1 MGRSATSTQESAQTF
16 LERLQHEIESINNAL
31 AKATVVLREAHNER
45 CPLLNLPIEILHKI
59 LELVP
64 DSCTRRWKGY
74 HPFWRNTLDDS
85 SILVPVTHTCRRL
98 REVALA
104 HPIIWTTFQLSLKKL
119 ALARQM
125 ATWSSHLPL
134 NAVGSDVGVLEALP
148 PNTCFQSIHLY
159 GIGKDDRNLRALAD
173 RVSSTALS
181 SLSLFCNEKY
191 DWDANEGGLPLSLAR
206 ATNLRD
212 LALDEVRALPN
223 KGFPRL
229 TRLALLGW
237 STPIFHERVVNFIR
251 ECPQLENIALH
262 EFTLTFA
269 NGDVPHDPAP
279 IALDH
284 LRHVT
289 LVDFSPDALTH
300 YLALLQ
306 PRVHGSSV
314 QIMGYHGKDR
324 AFPTHFLL
332 PPPSSSSSQDRHIKV
347 CIGVHPTGLGDYSVS
362 LTTVFAHTTRR
373 IASWVLQLGIN
384 GIAALQWPS
393 LVFADASPLWVVDE
407 VWLYG
412 LGASSSLWKRDR
424 SPLTLFPIART
435 AVLVA
440 EGGTHHDDPPI
451 LRLLP
456 FVHPVAAG
464 SDLDPNPESEAGVGE
479 PYPMGITTL
488 RIVHGFSEY
497 DVFCEFA
504 ASHGTAGHTC
514 RGEAHRDGLSL
525 SRLIQD
531 LRSGGYGYLKHFVL
545 QATPHIDVDERELD
559 VLKNLG
565 QFETFRFERIE
576 EFPEMP
582 GHSDPAQ
589 RGGERYP
596 GALW

>member
-1 MGRSATSTQESAQTF
+1 M
-16 LERLQHEIESINNAL
+16 LQIESINNAL

-74 HPFWRNTLDDS
+74 HPFWHNTLTDS
-85 SILVPVTHTCRRL
+85 SILIPVTHTCRRL

-134 NAVGSDVGVLEALP
+134 NAVGSDVGVLEAFP
-148 PNTCFQSIHLY
+148 PNTRFRSIHLY
-159 GIGKDDRNLRALAD
+159 GIGKEGRSLRALAD
-173 RVSSTALS
+173 QFSSTALAS
-181 SLSLFCNEKY
+181 FSLFCNKKY
-191 DWDANEGGLPLSLAR
+191 DWNVKESGLPLSLAR
-206 ATNLRD
+206 ATDLRD
-212 LALDEVRALPN
+212 LALDEVSALPDR
-223 KGFPRL
+223 GFPRL
-229 TRLALLGW
+229 THLALFGL
-237 STPIFHERVVNFIR
+237 STFSFHERVVNFIR

-269 NGDVPHDPAP
+269 NGDVPHEPALIP
-279 IALDH
+279 LDH
-284 LRHVT
+284 LKHVT

-306 PRVHGSSV
+306 PRVQGSSV
-314 QIMGYHGKDR
+314 QILGYHCKDPT
-324 AFPTHFLL
+324 FPTRFLL
-332 PPPSSSSSQDRHIKV
+332 PPTTSSDPQDRQVKV
-347 CIGVHPTGLGDYSVS
+347 CIGVHPTGLEDYSVS
-362 LTTVFAHTTRR
+362 LTTISAHTTRR
-373 IASWVLQLGIN
+373 IAAWAVQLSLN
-384 GIAALQWPS
+384 GISALEWPS
-393 LVFADASPLWVVDE
+393 LVFSETAQTASVDE

-412 LGASSSLWKRDR
+412 LGSSSSSWKR
-424 SPLTLFPIART
+424 SPLTLFPTART
-435 AVLVA
+435 VVLVA
-440 EGGTHHDDPPI
+440 EGATHHGGPPD

-456 FVHPVAAG
+456 FVHPVGPDSDFESAARARE
-464 SDLDPNPESEAGVGE
+464 PNPSPTNTGL
-479 PYPMGITTL
+479 TTL
-488 RIVHGFSEY
+488 RIVHGFSAY
-497 DVFCEFA
+497 DGPA
-504 ASHGTAGHTC
+504 ASHGTDGHTC
-514 RGEAHRDGLSL
+514 HSEAHRDRLSL
-525 SRLIQD
+525 SRLILW
-531 LRSGGYGYLKHFVL
+531 LRSGGFGYLKHLVL

-559 VLKNLG
+559 ALRNMG

-589 RGGERYP
+589 RGCERYP